1 MKAISIRQP
10 WANMVFRT
18 GKSVEVRNLF
28 TNYRGLLAI
37 QAGEIQNNADF
48 LKLGIDLNLISSYN
62 QKCLIGVVNLVDIR
76 KLSESLW
83 EELRDK
89 HQIPGKWNEYKHTYA
104 WFFEDQNEIDPIP
117 YKGLPSLFSLDP
129 KLVDQFVYVKE

>member
-10 WANMVFRT
+10 WANMVFHT
-18 GKSVEVRNLF
+18 GKCVEVRNLL

-37 QAGEIQNNADF
+37 QAGEIQNNTDF
-48 LKLGIDLNLISSYN
+48 LKLGIDPSSIPSIN
-62 QKCLIGVVNLVDIR
+62 QKCLIGVVNLIDIR
-76 KLSESLW
+76 QLNETLW

-89 HQIPGKWNEYKHTYA
+89 HQIPGRWNEFKHKYA
-104 WFFEDQNEIDPIP
+104 WFFEDPFEIEPIP

-129 KLVDQFVYVKE
+129 NVVDQFVRVKE